1 MSIEDV
7 GRSGQRKNPKRRRN
21 KMRMAREERV
31 ELIKELIKECG
42 LAPRSMTPRLGA
54 KKVDVKPWR

>member
-31 ELIKELIKECG
+31 ELIKECG

-54 KKVDVKPWR
+54 KEADVKPGR